1 MVLEVEEK
9 DNTFRVKW
17 QVDFGDN
24 VSQEYSIGWLP
35 DTPSNRKAILVML
48 RSIGD
53 SNDEPLFTFQDLSV
67 LFDSNNRQAS
77 SQHMEDF
84 RASGGDFL
92 CFLTRKRKVDSVVV
106 EAVTEELKIDPL
118 ANMKDLREK
127 VNIRLGRKDLTSAN
141 LKVAIDQISYE
152 QIKPSLERQIQKGQ
166 VQYKEQYLIE
176 EMMKS
181 KASAAT
187 IGERIGIQVPESGGM
202 NLSDP
207 TNIRKLVDPNTEVGE
222 VSKSLKLVVLCMVLC
237 YHGISLSTIGGWL
250 RVHKTTILRWI
261 VSLSLELFPI
271 VYEWIKREVKGSVV
285 YIDEKWLKIRGKWHY
300 WFVALDSK
308 TGLPLVGELLDT
320 KTENACK
327 WLGQKLLDMGKL
339 PRVII
344 TDGMA
349 AYESITS
356 VIKGAKHVLCHFHYQ
371 QTVTPWLK
379 LRFKEDKEIAPRKKK
394 MKKVLQAEDKR
405 TVKRRIEKLKEENAK
420 EGLGIGEW
428 IEQTE
433 GKLSKLLPS
442 VGSDKIPRTT
452 NAIER
457 FFRAFNRFYK
467 VRCGFFSVISAKRE
481 LILFLLVYLFVR
493 QENGKAPIESIM
505 PEVVDMPFYIL
516 INDPMRSILGVEDV
530 KKNVK
535 MADFELRKSVSA

>member
-17 QVDFGDN
+17 QVDFEGCD
-24 VSQEYSIGWLP
+24 SQEYYINWLP

-48 RSIGD
+48 RSIRDSKGD
-53 SNDEPLFTFQDLSV
+53 SLFTFQDLSV
-67 LFDSNNRQAS
+67 LFGSNNRQAA

-84 RASGGDFL
+84 RDSDSDFL
-92 CFLTRKRKVDSVVV
+92 CFLTRKRKVDGVVV

-118 ANMKDLREK
+118 ANMKELKER
-127 VNIRLGRKDLTSAN
+127 VNIRLERDDLTSAN
-141 LKVAIDQISYE
+141 MKVAIDQISYQ
-152 QIKPSLERQIQKGQ
+152 QIKPSLESQIRKGQ
-166 VQYKEQYLIE
+166 AHYQEQYLIE

-181 KASAAT
+181 NTT
-187 IGERIGIQVPESGGM
+187 IGERSGIQIPESGGM

-207 TNIRKLVDPNTEVGE
+207 TNMRKLVDPNTEIGE
-222 VSKSLKLVVLCMVLC
+222 VSRPMKLVVLCMVLC
-237 YHGISLSTIGGWL
+237 YHGISLSSLGRWL
-250 RVHKTTILRWI
+250 GVHKTTILRWM
-261 VSLSLELFPI
+261 VSLALEVFPI
-271 VYEWIKREVKGSVV
+271 VYEWIKKEVKGSVV

-300 WFVALDSK
+300 WFVALDSR
-308 TGLPLVGELLDT
+308 TGLPLVAELLDT

-327 WLGQKLLDMGKL
+327 WIGQKLLDIGKV
-339 PRVII
+339 PKAII

-349 AYESITS
+349 AYESITQ
-356 VIKGAKHVLCHFHYQ
+356 VIKGARHVLCHFHYQ
-371 QTVTPWLK
+371 QTVTRWLK

-394 MKKVLQAEDKR
+394 MKKVLQADDKR
-405 TVKRRIEKLKEENAK
+405 TVKRRLEKLKEENAK

-428 IEQTE
+428 IEQTQE
-433 GKLSKLLPS
+433 KFPKLLPS

-481 LILFLLVYLFVR
+481 LVLFLLVYLFVR

-505 PEVVDMPFYIL
+505 PEASDMPLYIL
-516 INDPMRSILGVEDV
+516 INDPIRSILGVENV

-535 MADFELRKSVSA
+535 MADFELKKCVSA